1 MNIETVKSLMSF
13 GDVLFLLALV
23 VLVMLKAGEDLG
35 LLFRRESKYRSISS
49 ARDPNTPIG
58 LIGRL
63 NYESNGSYQ
72 WISRDIGHDP
82 ERFLVKPLQEVFEV
96 NLDMLFVATTFFE
109 ASAGE
114 TLLFRECYSKIVST
128 RGKVMDA
135 VLHNYVFLIYC
146 SYSLLRGQRGLE
158 CSRQYVWN
166 G

>member
-13 GDVLFLLALV
+13 GDALFFLALV
-23 VLVMLKAGEDLG
+23 VLVVLKAGEDLG

-63 NYESNGSYQ
+63 NYESNDSYQ

-82 ERFLVKPLQEVFEV
+82 E
-96 NLDMLFVATTFFE
+96 LFVATTFFE

-166 G
+166 GYQGKRLS